1 MEKKI
6 GIILLSFF
14 GFIHFKG
21 LAQSASKPLPTT
33 LPEKYWT
40 WTNEYSL
47 SGNQSY
53 FSRNWKSGG
62 VNNLAG
68 NTVFITKG
76 LYKKK
81 TMSATFSGDFR
92 FGLQKNVVDSFV
104 RKTQDLIYVD
114 GNYSH
119 EINQRWMGF
128 GSLNLVSQFSPG
140 FDYASS
146 RKFISSFLAPGYL
159 TEAIGLQYKKAQ
171 ILNARM
177 GLLALKQSMVINEE
191 VYGLTD
197 TVRYGVPKGERI
209 RNEVGMQLQVSV
221 DKDII
226 KQLSFKGRYQGFV
239 SYQQISQPKVF
250 DHRVDILLTYKINK
264 WLRFTG
270 SIIIIR
276 DIDQDTKIQF
286 SQVLG
291 LGLNYKF

>member
-1 MEKKI
+1 MEKKV
-6 GIILLSFF
+6 GIILLISFEVIVF
-14 GFIHFKG
+14 GGF
-21 LAQSASKPLPTT
+21 AQSTSKPLPTT

-53 FSRNWKSGG
+53 FSKNWKSGG

-68 NTVFITKG
+68 STVLISKA

-81 TMSATFSGDFR
+81 TMSAAFSGDFR

-104 RKTQDLIYVD
+104 RKTQDLIYLD

-140 FDYASS
+140 FEYANN
-146 RKFISSFLAPGYL
+146 RKFISSFLAPGYF
-159 TEAIGLQYKKAQ
+159 TEAIGFQYKKAQ
-171 ILNARM
+171 IFNARM
-177 GLLALKQSMVINEE
+177 GLLAMKQSIVINEQ
-191 VYGLTD
+191 VYGLVD
-197 TVRYGVPKGERI
+197 TVRYGVIKGERI

-221 DKDII
+221 EKDIV

-239 SYQQISQPKVF
+239 SYQEISQPKVF
-250 DHRVDILLTYKINK
+250 DHRVDILLTYKINR

-270 SIIIIR
+270 SIIVVR
-276 DIDQDTKIQF
+276 DVDQDPYIQF